1 MLCFSLCFSSGMA
14 SLALGR
20 GVMTAMATWIM
31 QCLSCFVE
39 HSRTRQAGF
48 TFVCPWLGG
57 GGDEVRASP
66 MMAMKMTII
75 MVILKMIIMML
86 VGGDNSEGLKALGMR
101 CPRFESGTLE
111 L

>member
-1 MLCFSLCFSSGMA
+1 
-14 SLALGR
+14 
-20 GVMTAMATWIM
+20 
-31 QCLSCFVE
+31 
-39 HSRTRQAGF
+39 
-48 TFVCPWLGG
+48 
-57 GGDEVRASP
+57 